1 MVFQCNKT
9 LFNTQNQNQN
19 LKDRQEANNNNG
31 DNKVENDVKSKVKEG
46 EKNREKDKHK
56 KDHKSSKESKSS
68 DKKESKKRSHE
79 SNNKGNSSPKKRA
92 IDDSK
97 SITQTLN
104 NTNDKVKSKSPKI
117 VAGLEPKKP
126 TIIPLVNSGIP
137 VDSET
142 LIKALQGLENS
153 ASADARVR
161 QKIASLPTEVFDA
174 TLLDKIRDKA
184 AADRLT
190 KLVDEARTMLSDYN
204 NRLSQE
210 LEERKH
216 ISAILIGF
224 TQNQRLALTQAE
236 QKLNEYK
243 DKLRRVVQ
251 VRNELRS
258 HLQNLPD
265 LSRLPSVTGLAP
277 LPSACDLFNVAR
289 IGNNS
294 TESVSES
301 VSPNESY
308 ASPVDTGTPGSNTSL

>member
-243 DKLRRVVQ
+243 DKLRRVVH